1 MLILHFDKILWNSV
15 YSRRSLKSIIILQ
28 KLLAWKVS
36 YYFTILKGNNKFQLS
51 FRPRLTKLKLNL
63 NTVRSSSTYSGEE
76 SGVIEMSSVGTAK

>member
-1 MLILHFDKILWNSV
+1 M
-15 YSRRSLKSIIILQ
+15 
-28 KLLAWKVS
+28 
-36 YYFTILKGNNKFQLS
+36 FQLS